1 MKKTL
6 AIVVPCYNEED
17 MIPITVTKL
26 SEVISSMANEGV
38 IASNSYM
45 LLVNDGSKDQTW
57 PLIKK
62 YCNPKIR
69 KQSQW
74 QSQWQ

>member
-1 MKKTL
+1 MIMKKTL

-26 SEVISSMANEGV
+26 SEVISSMVNEGV

-45 LLVNDGSKDQTW
+45 LLVNDGSKDQT
-57 PLIKK
+57 
-62 YCNPKIR
+62 
-69 KQSQW
+69 
-74 QSQWQ
+74 